1 MAELFAMWSL
11 LTYLRTNLNL
21 LLHTTMKKSLKPVD
35 SKKNPGLSKLPTEV
49 RNKMGY
55 AKKGMKMTYADGG
68 SMAPKPV
75 KVKKSMEQI
84 KKEAPSM
91 TYSRNMAPTTPVKK
105 TMSSKYAPSV
115 DAAGNPMSTF
125 AKGGKKWI
133 KDAIKNPGA
142 FTKKAKSAGM
152 STSAYANKVTKP
164 GSKAST
170 TTKRQA
176 NLAKTLSKMKKK

>member
-1 MAELFAMWSL
+1 
-11 LTYLRTNLNL
+11 
-21 LLHTTMKKSLKPVD
+21 MKKSLKPVD

-55 AKKGMKMTYADGG
+55 AKKGML
-68 SMAPKPV
+68 
-75 KVKKSMEQI
+75 KK
-84 KKEAPSM
+84 A
-91 TYSRNMAPTTPVKK
+91 YD
-105 TMSSKYAPSV
+105 KYAMGGDVMGSKNMKENMP
-115 DAAGNPMSTF
+115 GMMPMETY

-133 KDAIKNPGA
+133 KDAIKKPGA
-142 FTKKAKSAGM
+142 LTKKAKSAGM